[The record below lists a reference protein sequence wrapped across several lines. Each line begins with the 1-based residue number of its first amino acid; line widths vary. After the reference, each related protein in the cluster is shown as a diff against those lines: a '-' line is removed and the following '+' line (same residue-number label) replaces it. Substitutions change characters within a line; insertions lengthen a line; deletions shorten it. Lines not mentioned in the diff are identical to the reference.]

1 MEKQLKKLIH
11 LSELRKENKYSYQYM
26 ADKLGISKPLYW
38 QIENG
43 ERRLSYVMA
52 IKISKIF
59 KMKPDKLFYNDFVK

>member
-1 MEKQLKKLIH
+1 
-11 LSELRKENKYSYQYM
+11 M

-59 KMKPDKLFYNDFVK
+59 KMKPDKLFYNDFVKQFIF